1 MGRDNREEEEEK
13 PLGRCSVFTYGVGH
27 MLNDITQCCW
37 YTYLLLYLTDIGLSP
52 SSAAIVTLVGQF
64 ADAFTTIIAGEL
76 IDRFGHFK
84 IWHGAGC
91 IMVGVSFISL
101 FGSPCIPCKI
111 LGSDSPT
118 VQTVGYCISAVVF
131 CSGWSCTQI
140 SHMSMVNCITLN
152 ESSRIACVSCRNAF
166 TMVASLMLYAVT
178 FFVFTNNAEDIKA
191 QYRWMAFIS
200 IFIGG
205 VFVIIFHLGIK
216 EPRKKDDGH
225 EKNGSNTP
233 WTYWLKKVLYY
244 QVASIYVFTRV
255 VTNVSQTFLAVYVI
269 NDLRM
274 NQSAKSLVPAIIYL
288 CSFITSVLLQEL
300 EWSGKRLK
308 IFFAGGGI
316 LWLLCG
322 GAVMLLPINMNA
334 FMYALSVF
342 IGIANA
348 LMMVTSIGME
358 SALVDKHLDGSA
370 FVYGS
375 MGFID
380 KVLCGVAL
388 YFLESFEDADPV
400 PCNPAHA
407 CFSVTRFSLGF
418 IPGIAALLG
427 VIVSFTMKQ
436 LHTSHKKPLAEPLLA

>member
-1 MGRDNREEEEEK
+1 MDRDNREEEEEEK

-27 MLNDITQCCW
+27 MLNDITQCCC
-37 YTYLLLYLTDIGLSP
+37 
-52 SSAAIVTLVGQF
+52 SAAIVTLVGQF

-118 VQTVGYCISAVVF
+118 VQTLGYCISAVVF

-166 TMVASLMLYAVT
+166 TM
-178 FFVFTNNAEDIKA
+178 
-191 QYRWMAFIS
+191 YRWMAFIS
-200 IFIGG
+200 VFIGG

-255 VTNVSQTFLAVYVI
+255 VTNVSQ
-269 NDLRM
+269 
-274 NQSAKSLVPAIIYL
+274 VPAIIYL

-322 GAVMLLPINMNA
+322 AAVMLLPINMNA
-334 FMYALSVF
+334 FMYALSVL

-388 YFLESFEDADPV
+388 YFLESFEGKLLLLQFCAQV
-400 PCNPAHA
+400 
-407 CFSVTRFSLGF
+407 SR
-418 IPGIAALLG
+418 AA
-427 VIVSFTMKQ
+427 
-436 LHTSHKKPLAEPLLA
+436 AN